1 MNRSMTLGLVLVCSL
16 IGGFC
21 VLPSV
26 PHRSTYSSVEAQAPV
41 PTPVVPVV
49 PPAPI
54 NPPATIEVP
63 PLVKANVKGWT
74 VIIAKTKGKKVIW
87 QPIDDIT
94 DKVKI
99 LPSSM
104 LADSNQ
110 LVLEPTEDGW
120 KIKAQYRFLAMTV
133 SGDDPASAVCV
144 YSVEPTTP
152 PGPPPPPDT
161 LTPTVKAAFAA
172 DPLPLPQRKAM
183 TIMLAGVYEAGE
195 DIAKDASIKSY
206 GDLFSK
212 LTSIRKQMGIADNI
226 VLGVRQAIGVE
237 QVNRFGKDITTA
249 LTDSN
254 RLSLSSYC
262 KTVSD
267 TLMEVAK

>member
-1 MNRSMTLGLVLVCSL
+1 MNRSKSLGLALVLFL
-16 IGGFC
+16 FAGF
-21 VLPSV
+21 VYFPRHPGDKETLSFQPIL
-26 PHRSTYSSVEAQAPV
+26 EAQTP
-41 PTPVVPVV
+41 PTPVNPPAPVV
-49 PPAPI
+49 PPS
-54 NPPATIEVP
+54 IEVP
-63 PLVKANVKGWT
+63 PMVKANVKGWT
-74 VIIAKTKGKKVIW
+74 VILAKTKGKKVVW

-94 DKVKI
+94 DKVKV

-133 SGDDPASAVCV
+133 SGDDPASAVCC
-144 YSVEPTTP
+144 YCVEPSTP
-152 PGPPPPPDT
+152 PGPPPPPDN
-161 LTPTVKAAFAA
+161 LSPAVKAAFAS
-172 DPLPLPQRKAM
+172 DPLPLAQRKAM

-195 DIAKDASIKSY
+195 DIAKDKSMLSY
-206 GDLFSK
+206 GDLFAK
-212 LTSIRKQMGIADNI
+212 LISIRKQMGIADNI
-226 VLGVRQAIGVE
+226 VLGMRQAIGVE
-237 QVNRFGKDITTA
+237 QVSRFGKDITTS

-254 RLSLSSYC
+254 RLLLSGYC